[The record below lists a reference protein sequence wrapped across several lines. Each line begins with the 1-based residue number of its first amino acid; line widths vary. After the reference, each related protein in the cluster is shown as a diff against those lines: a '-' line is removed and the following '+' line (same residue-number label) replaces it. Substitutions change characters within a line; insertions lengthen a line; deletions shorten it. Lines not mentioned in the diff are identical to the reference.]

1 MSAPFPWL
9 TEAWQRLL
17 DAHAGGRLAH
27 AYLITG
33 AGGLGTLALAR
44 AFAERVLCEA
54 SLEGGTA
61 CGRCRG
67 CLLTASGNHPDLRLL
82 QPEEERKSIVV
93 DQVRELGDYYTL
105 KTHYGGLKVAVL
117 HPADSL
123 NHAAANALLKLL
135 EEPPAEALMLL
146 VAERP
151 GLLPATVVSRC
162 QRMSVALPGWAERR
176 AWLTAELAAE
186 PSAPSLDQVSLA
198 GAPLDLLQTLT
209 SGRARLLDEL
219 IAELEAGSRPPWD
232 PLAAARRYADTDARQ
247 FVDALER
254 CVGAAALTTVG
265 VASRSLALAPDSAK
279 RLQQL
284 ANTLDLPGF
293 LRFLASIGEA
303 RGVMQRSSGVRGGE
317 IIESLWLNWAV
328 VAQSGGQRESAR

>member
-9 TEAWQRLL
+9 ADAWQRLL
-17 DAHAGGRLAH
+17 GAHADSRLAH

-33 AGGLGTLALAR
+33 ASGLGTLALAL

-54 SLEGGTA
+54 ATDAGTA

-82 QPEEERKSIVV
+82 YPEEERKSIVV
-93 DQVRELGDYYTL
+93 EQVRELGEFYTL

-135 EEPPAEALMLL
+135 EEPPAGALILL

-151 GLLPATVVSRC
+151 GVLPATVVSRC
-162 QRMSVALPGWAERR
+162 QRLPVALPGWPERR
-176 AWLTAELAAE
+176 AWLAAELAADA
-186 PSAPSLDQVSLA
+186 SAPSLDEVTLA
-198 GAPLDLLQTLT
+198 GAPLDLLQSLT

-219 IAELEAGSRPPWD
+219 VAELEAGSRPPWD
-232 PLAAARRYADTDARQ
+232 PLAAARRYADMDARQ

-254 CVGAAALTTVG
+254 CVGAAALTAVG
-265 VASRSLALAPDSAK
+265 VAPRSLALAPGTAK

-284 ANTLDLPGF
+284 ANTLNLPGF

-303 RGVMQRSSGVRGGE
+303 RGLMQRSSGVRSSE